1 MTSVL
6 SVFFE
11 RQVEVTNH
19 RHIHLGPGAILRT
32 KQKAQVH
39 FPSTQWTTGIA
50 TMRFFLAFP
59 FLCIA
64 LGIGYALEFDD
75 ALESFDQLV
84 DDTARQTNQD
94 LDTIVPVF
102 GIVFTTSLLNN
113 LIFRNP
119 PTPAPTPAPSPAPT
133 PVGRW

>member
-1 MTSVL
+1 MYFWPVTCRFS
-6 SVFFE
+6 SN
-11 RQVEVTNH
+11 RQVEVTST
-19 RHIHLGPGAILRT
+19 RIRRLYYDLS
-32 KQKAQVH
+32 H
-39 FPSTQWTTGIA
+39 FPSTQWATGIA
-50 TMRFFLAFP
+50 TMRFFLTFT

-75 ALESFDQLV
+75 ALDSFDQLV
-84 DDTARQTNQD
+84 DNTARQTNQD

-119 PTPAPTPAPSPAPT
+119 PTPAPTPAPT